1 MFTNADIRP
10 FIAECC
16 IGSETA
22 WNRFFELF
30 HPLIAGTVRK
40 AVSYDHD
47 DIVQTVYCK
56 LIGNNYGLLRKFRG
70 ESFYELLAY
79 IRQIAFNTA
88 VNQRRSQGA
97 EKARITGIED
107 FIGLLSSE
115 HDPETRYLQTEVSR
129 EVMSAVAALDIKY
142 REPVYL
148 LMQGYKHKEIAGI
161 LGVPIDTASTRIRRA
176 YAKLEENLKEFI
188 VN

>member
-1 MFTNADIRP
+1 MVYANSDIRP

-16 IGSETA
+16 VGSATA

-30 HPLIAGTVRK
+30 HSLIAGTVRK
-40 AVSYDHD
+40 TVSYDHD

-56 LIGNNYGLLRKFRG
+56 LIDNNYGLLRKFRG

-97 EKARITGIED
+97 GEGRVRFGQARD
-107 FIGLLSSE
+107 
-115 HDPETRYLQTEVSR
+115 R
-129 EVMSAVAALDIKY
+129 
-142 REPVYL
+142 
-148 LMQGYKHKEIAGI
+148 
-161 LGVPIDTASTRIRRA
+161 
-176 YAKLEENLKEFI
+176 
-188 VN
+188 